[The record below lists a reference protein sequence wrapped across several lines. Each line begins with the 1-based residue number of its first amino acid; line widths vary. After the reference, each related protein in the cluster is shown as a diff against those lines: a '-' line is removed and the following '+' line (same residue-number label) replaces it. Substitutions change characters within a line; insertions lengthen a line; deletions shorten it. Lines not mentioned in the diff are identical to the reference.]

1 LAGSTGIALLPVD
14 ATAGRHRAMLAVVGV
29 LTLAV
34 LAGGAALWPYSRPAP
49 ALGDE
54 QTDPTRLVSA
64 TLTQVATT
72 PCEQAEPGAPGSTCI
87 KVTAKPAGDGEEVS
101 FETTDPTGDTFRPGQ
116 RVKLAVLEQP
126 GQPTFYNIRDL
137 ERGRPMLALAAL
149 FVLAAIAFGRWQWV
163 RSLLGLA
170 LSFAVIIGFVVPAI
184 LRGRSPV
191 PVALVGAL
199 AVMLVSLYLSHGLG
213 RKTTAAV
220 VGTALALGLT
230 AGLAD
235 AFVGVA
241 SLTGLASED
250 ALNASF
256 QVGGLSLRGLLM
268 AGIIIG
274 GLGVLDDVTV
284 SQASLVFELRRADPE
299 AGFGELVRGA
309 LSVGRD
315 HIAATVN
322 TLFLAYAG
330 ASLPLLVLFVTGG
343 DSFGTVATAEA
354 VAVEVVRTLCGSI
367 GLVAAVPLTTLLA
380 AALAPPG
387 AGAPEPAWPAA
398 AGGEPLEAPARL
410 AGAGGSATPP
420 DGRSAWSPGRG
431 GGQDEAR
438 GLFESVLALHGSL
451 LSHADV
457 GVAGGDRL
465 GREALPADA
474 RRAVAQ
480 LERLAAAARRSGA
493 PWYRRALAAGT
504 IRLDLRDPGQLEL
517 LRCYGPFSTDTSVW
531 VEGDPEPVVETAEA
545 LDDLPRVT
553 YRLAAGELERL
564 RGLLAGA
571 GLAGVT
577 LVPKRSSRRPARRH

>member
-1 LAGSTGIALLPVD
+1 
-14 ATAGRHRAMLAVVGV
+14 MLAMVGV

-49 ALGDE
+49 SLGSE
-54 QTDPTRLVSA
+54 QSDPTRLVTA
-64 TLTQVATT
+64 TLTRVATT
-72 PCEQAEPGAPGSTCI
+72 PCEQADPGAPGSTCI
-87 KVTAKPAGDGEEVS
+87 KVTARPAGGGEEVS

-149 FVLAAIAFGRWQWV
+149 FVLAVIAFGRWQGV
-163 RSLLGLA
+163 RSLLGLV

-191 PVALVGAL
+191 PVALVGAM
-199 AVMLVSLYLSHGLG
+199 AVMLLSLYLSHGVG

-220 VGTALALGLT
+220 VGTAFALGLT
-230 AGLAD
+230 AGLAA

-284 SQASLVFELRRADPE
+284 SQASLVFELRRADPG

-309 LSVGRD
+309 LTVGRD

-354 VAVEVVRTLCGSI
+354 VAVEVVRTLCGSV

-380 AALAPPG
+380 AALAPPE
-387 AGAPEPAWPAA
+387 ARAAEPAWSA
-398 AGGEPLEAPARL
+398 AGGEPLEAAARPSGGAVAAPAD
-410 AGAGGSATPP
+410 GPGGGPASPP
-420 DGRSAWSPGRG
+420 AGRSAWSPGRG

-438 GLFESVLALHGSL
+438 GLFESVLAVHGSR

-474 RRAVAQ
+474 RRAAAQ
-480 LERLAAAARRSGA
+480 LERLATAARRSGA

-517 LRCYGPFSTDTSVW
+517 LRCYGPYSTDTTVW

-564 RGLLAGA
+564 RDLLAGA
-571 GLAGVT
+571 GLAGAT